1 MLTMMIFQFLF
12 ILPICILLISTPYLM
27 RKTVSFGVSIPEELF
42 NHTFIR
48 SLRKRYVRNMSI
60 VSILVVAILFIVQ
73 WIVNGHSESTA
84 ALFSTGICLLLIAG
98 SIQYVI
104 SHQKMKRFKENS
116 VVTEDDAHIVVVQ
129 TSFHTEKKAISNGW
143 FFIPMCII
151 IATIIFTNVNEGLF
165 PNRIP
170 IHFNMIGEAT
180 DWIQKTEAS
189 IYFIPLIQLY
199 MLVIFMFINM
209 VIRTAKQKID
219 PKRPQQSLQQNVLF
233 RRRWSVFL
241 WVTGVI
247 VISMLSFSQYSIVFH
262 VPSSAQTIVTIVV
275 PGFIILGSIFLA
287 FKTGQGGNRIPVA
300 SSSSSA
306 QITSQGDDDAH
317 WKFGVFY
324 VNKNDPSLFVEKRFG
339 IGWTVNL
346 ARPLVWVIFIALIGS
361 IVLITLLTT

>member
-1 MLTMMIFQFLF
+1 T
-12 ILPICILLISTPYLM
+12 
-27 RKTVSFGVSIPEELF
+27 
-42 NHTFIR
+42 
-48 SLRKRYVRNMSI
+48 
-60 VSILVVAILFIVQ
+60 
-73 WIVNGHSESTA
+73 ESTS
-84 ALFSTGICLLLIAG
+84 ALFTIGICVLLVAG

-104 SHQKMKRFKENS
+104 SHLKMKHFKENS
-116 VVTEDDAHIVVVQ
+116 VVTEDAAHIVVVQ

-151 IATIIFTNVNEGLF
+151 IATIVFTNINEGLF
-165 PNRIP
+165 PDRIP

-199 MLVIFMFINM
+199 MLVIFMFTNM

-247 VISMLSFSQYSIVFH
+247 VISMLSFSQYSIVFN
-262 VPSSAQTIVTIVV
+262 VPSFAQTIVTIVV

-287 FKTGQGGNRIPVA
+287 FKTGQGGNRISVD
-300 SSSSSA
+300 SSSPSP
-306 QITSQGDDDAH
+306 QITSQGDDDNH

-361 IVLITLLTT
+361 IVLITLLTI

>member
-143 FFIPMCII
+143 FFTPMCII

-170 IHFNMIGEAT
+170 IHFNM
-180 DWIQKTEAS
+180 
-189 IYFIPLIQLY
+189 
-199 MLVIFMFINM
+199 
-209 VIRTAKQKID
+209 
-219 PKRPQQSLQQNVLF
+219 
-233 RRRWSVFL
+233 
-241 WVTGVI
+241 
-247 VISMLSFSQYSIVFH
+247 
-262 VPSSAQTIVTIVV
+262 
-275 PGFIILGSIFLA
+275 
-287 FKTGQGGNRIPVA
+287 
-300 SSSSSA
+300 
-306 QITSQGDDDAH
+306 
-317 WKFGVFY
+317 
-324 VNKNDPSLFVEKRFG
+324 
-339 IGWTVNL
+339 
-346 ARPLVWVIFIALIGS
+346 
-361 IVLITLLTT
+361 